1 MKRALTKSQ
10 ANVVQ
15 KANTQT
21 GIRMMASIY
30 PAIGVLVSDLF
41 MLIYPLKEKFLNNIE
56 AELAARRVVKETP
69 EPSQS

>member
-15 KANTQT
+15 NANTQT
-21 GIRMMASIY
+21 GIRMMMSIY
-30 PAIGVLVSDLF
+30 PAIGALVSGLF

-56 AELAARRVVKETP
+56 AELAARRVVKENP
-69 EPSQS
+69 PSA